1 MKIYND
7 QLQKLAVD
15 LALALPVEKSEKAAN
30 LREITRSAGVY
41 PASIHEFYA
50 ANLRQEYPSMA
61 VPAINIRGMT
71 FDIAC
76 AAWRAAQKCQA
87 GPIIFE
93 LAPFEMISGSQ
104 DFSEY
109 CAIIQAAAVHEGYA
123 GPVFLQGD
131 LFQLDTGDDLPY
143 IKEMIISAI
152 SAGMYNLD
160 INASPLINQGGE
172 SPLEQQGCNGRI
184 IAELTSFAL
193 DNSPPGI
200 HPSIGGEV
208 GGLGRNN
215 TTIQDLQAFM
225 KIFSGGFSSPAN
237 RLDKVS
243 ARTGT
248 VLGGIIGTDGSIS
261 DMPLDLE
268 LVGQLSQKLRQ
279 DYNIAG
285 LVQHGAS
292 TLRAP
297 NLARLAASGVI
308 EVHLGTQIQNIV
320 FDHPAFPAELIEYMR
335 ASLFTSKAR
344 PAESIKSPPP
354 QSREQRYYHSRLNAW
369 GMFKE
374 NLWGLPNGV
383 REEITSAL
391 QTWFENL
398 FAVLNVAGKR
408 NCVMN
413 YYSIPG

>member
-1 MKIYND
+1 MKINND
-7 QLQKLAVD
+7 LLQKLAVD
-15 LALALPVEKSEKAAN
+15 LALAQPAGKSEKAAR

-50 ANLRQEYPSMA
+50 ANLRQEYPPMA

-76 AAWRAAQKCQA
+76 AAWRAAQKSQA

-104 DFSEY
+104 DFAEY

-131 LFQLDTGDDLPY
+131 LFQLNTREDLPY

-152 SAGMYNLD
+152 QAGVYNLD
-160 INASPLINQGGE
+160 MNASPLINQEGD
-172 SPLEQQGCNGRI
+172 SPLERQKLNGRM
-184 IAELTSFAL
+184 IAELTAFAI
-193 DNSPPGI
+193 DNSPEGI

-208 GGLGRNN
+208 GGLDRNN

-225 KIFSGGFSSPAN
+225 KIFSGSCSNTAN
-237 RLDKVS
+237 GLDKVS

-268 LVGQLSQKLRQ
+268 LVEQLTQKLRE
-279 DYNIAG
+279 DYSIAG

-292 TLRAP
+292 TLSVS
-297 NLARLAASGVI
+297 NLARLAGRGVI

-320 FDHPAFPAELIEYMR
+320 FDHPAFPAELMEYMR
-335 ASLFTSKAR
+335 ASLFTSKAN
-344 PAESIKSPPP
+344 PAETIKPAAS
-354 QSREQRYYHSRLNAW
+354 QSREQRFYHSRLNAW

-374 NLWGLPNGV
+374 DLWVLPHGI

-391 QTWFENL
+391 QMWFESL
-398 FAVLNVAGKR
+398 FSVLNIAGKR
-408 NCVMN
+408 EHLLK
-413 YYSIPG
+413 YYSTRG

>member
-1 MKIYND
+1 MKIPND
-7 QLQKLAVD
+7 QLQKMALD
-15 LALALPVEKSEKAAN
+15 LALALPSEKSEKAAC
-30 LREITRSAGVY
+30 LREITRSAGVF
-41 PASIHEFYA
+41 PASIHDFYT
-50 ANLRQEYPSMA
+50 ANLRQEVPAMA

-76 AAWRAAQKCQA
+76 AAWRAAQKSQA

-93 LAPFEMISGSQ
+93 LAPYEMVSGSQ
-104 DFSEY
+104 DFAEY
-109 CAIIQAAAVHEGYA
+109 CTIIQAAAVHEGYA

-131 LFQLDTGDDLPY
+131 LFQVDTGEDLPY

-152 SAGMYNLD
+152 RAGMYNLD
-160 INASPLINQGGE
+160 INASPLINQDGE
-172 SPLEQQGCNGRI
+172 SPLEQQVRNGRI

-193 DNSPPGI
+193 DNSPAGI

-208 GGLGRNN
+208 GGLERNN

-225 KIFSGGFSSPAN
+225 NVFSGSFSNSAGG
-237 RLDKVS
+237 LDKVS

-261 DMPLDLE
+261 DMPIDLE
-268 LVGQLSQKLRQ
+268 LVVQLSQKLRQ
-279 DYNIAG
+279 DYSIAG

-292 TLRAP
+292 TLRVP
-297 NLARLAASGVI
+297 SLARLAASGVI

-335 ASLFTSKAR
+335 VSLFTSKAR
-344 PAESIKSPPP
+344 PAEITKLAPS
-354 QSREQRYYHSRLNAW
+354 QSREQRFYHSRLNAW

-374 NLWGLPNGV
+374 NLWILPDDIRV
-383 REEITSAL
+383 EITSAL
-391 QTWFENL
+391 QIWFENL
-398 FAVLNVAGKR
+398 FSVLNVAGKR
-408 NCVMN
+408 DYISK
-413 YYSIPG
+413 YYSNG

>member
-1 MKIYND
+1 MKINND
-7 QLQKLAVD
+7 HLQKLAVD
-15 LALALPVEKSEKAAN
+15 LALAPPAEKSEKEAN

-41 PASIHEFYA
+41 PASIHDFYA
-50 ANLRQEYPSMA
+50 ATLRQNYPPMA

-93 LAPFEMISGSQ
+93 LAPFEMVSGSQ
-104 DFSEY
+104 DFAEY
-109 CAIIQAAAVHEGYA
+109 CAIVQAPAVHEGYA

-131 LFQLDTGDDLPY
+131 LFQVNTREDLPY

-152 SAGMYNLD
+152 QAGMYNLD
-160 INASPLINQGGE
+160 MNASPLINQDGI
-172 SPLEQQGCNGRI
+172 SPLEQQKLNGRL
-184 IAELTSFAL
+184 IAECAAFAL
-193 DNSPPGI
+193 DNSPAGI
-200 HPSIGGEV
+200 HLSIGGEV

-225 KIFSGGFSSPAN
+225 NIFSESFSNHAN
-237 RLDKVS
+237 GLDKLS

-248 VLGGIIGTDGSIS
+248 VLGGIVGTDGSIS

-268 LVGQLSQKLRQ
+268 LVEQLAQKLRQ
-279 DYNIAG
+279 DYSIAG

-292 TLRAP
+292 TLSVP

-335 ASLFTSKAR
+335 ASLLTSKAN
-344 PAESIKSPPP
+344 PAETLKTAPS
-354 QSREQRYYHSRLNAW
+354 QSREQRFYHSRLNAW

-374 NLWGLPNGV
+374 DLWVLPDGL
-383 REEITSAL
+383 REEISSAL
-391 QTWFENL
+391 QMWFKTL
-398 FAVLNVAGKR
+398 FSVLNVAGKR
-408 NCVMN
+408 EYLLNDD
-413 YYSIPG
+413 STRG